1 MAFAVKAIRAALDTF
16 KMGDVMAPLC
26 HVTCRGAVEQGNF
39 SATPSADERRGGIP
53 YQGTANRYSGWDSH
67 SSISRRCA
75 GGDSILETAHAALSV
90 FITDYYLIAHYG
102 QVQVLQSATWLVRL
116 DLQVRAAV
124 YLVVFLIDFVA
135 CLYFKWRVWRFTKKM
150 WIVIFTAMNVRS
162 GYPSALTTLVRYP
175 SLYHEP
181 GSNRPLLAGSALF
194 LFGDIFSASMMAY
207 YPKKNRRGLQSKP
220 AEMSPRLMDV
230 VTLIL
235 DEKKGVGCG
244 CFLYAKVD
252 PCVLISIQVLRKAN
266 INIGGEQ
273 NVLLLP

>member
-39 SATPSADERRGGIP
+39 SATPSADERRGPLIGTLVGIVLHGITFLLAFF
-53 YQGTANRYSGWDSH
+53 YFQTYVDDRMGLKLLVALVVTAFLR
-67 SSISRRCA
+67 RLMLRCA
-75 GGDSILETAHAALSV
+75 SITVCNLACTLGL
-90 FITDYYLIAHYG
+90 T
-102 QVQVLQSATWLVRL
+102 
-116 DLQVRAAV
+116 AV

-207 YPKKNRRGLQSKP
+207 YPKKNRRGLQRCNHSTMP
-220 AEMSPRLMDV
+220 AQHRMIECGQ
-230 VTLIL
+230 
-235 DEKKGVGCG
+235 KKRG
-244 CFLYAKVD
+244 
-252 PCVLISIQVLRKAN
+252 
-266 INIGGEQ
+266 
-273 NVLLLP
+273 